1 MIIKS
6 EMPENRLQT
15 RCTYIYFFKNAC
27 FLFRLVLYLLQQKP
41 PSALVDLNKKSVTMS
56 QVEFFDRFDQMTQ
69 LLQSFAYSLTKN
81 TEDARDLYQ
90 ETAYRAITNREKFRP
105 GTNFKAWLF
114 TIMKNIFINN
124 YRKKMKANTI
134 MDSTDNNYYLNS
146 GKVTI
151 DNGAESNIM
160 MKELT
165 RMIEGLDDSIR
176 VPFLMHYQGYKYQ
189 EIADYLDLPLGTV
202 KSRIFFAR
210 KGLKSQIKNSYG
222 KLNFYKNDIE
232 VQ

>member
-1 MIIKS
+1 LGKAWILLKV
-6 EMPENRLQT
+6 
-15 RCTYIYFFKNAC
+15 A
-27 FLFRLVLYLLQQKP
+27 LYLFQQNGDNP
-41 PSALVDLNKKSVTMS
+41 LGSLNKKQIVMS
-56 QVEFFDRFDQMTQ
+56 QIEFYDRFDKMTA

-81 TEDARDLYQ
+81 SEDARDLYQ
-90 ETAYRAITNREKFRP
+90 ETAFRALTNRDKFRV

-134 MDSTDNNYYLNS
+134 MDSTDNMYYINS
-146 GKVTI
+146 GSVTI

-165 RMIEGLDDSIR
+165 KMIGHLDESIR
-176 VPFLMHYQGYKYQ
+176 IPFLMHYQGYKYQ
-189 EIADYLDLPLGTV
+189 EIADHLDLPLGTV

-210 KGLKSQIKNSYG
+210 KDLKAQIKKSYG
-222 KLNFYKNDIE
+222 NLNFFKNSLQ